1 MDIFAFI
8 KSHVSILTVV
18 QEYVA
23 LKRAGMYWKGRCPFH
38 NEKTASFTVSPHRE
52 IYYCFGCHKGGD
64 AVSFIA
70 ELEHQTPIEAAKYLA
85 DRYQIEIPAPL
96 LSKAEGNKSVDSFQ
110 RYSSLCKLFAQWC
123 NQQLLNNPIA
133 LDYVTKRGM
142 GPSIAPFDLGYF
154 PENAFNAFLDTAQS
168 EGFMARDLLEAHL
181 IQEGKF
187 GLYSSFSERIIFPI
201 RDHLGRT
208 CGFGGRIFKPSDERA
223 KYYNSHDHTFFSKG
237 SILFG
242 LDKAK
247 KAIQAA
253 DAVFLVEGYVDCIAM
268 VQAGYTNT
276 VATLGTACTAEHLH
290 VLSRYAQHLRVMYDG
305 DAAGREAVVKL
316 VQLAWTSGMEVDVIS
331 LPQSE
336 DPASYLY
343 TNKTLDVMLPKAQDI
358 FTFFLNHL
366 GEQYHRRSMQERLEL
381 VQEIVQ
387 AVGLVE
393 DGFKRS
399 LLLQQASLSLGIPME
414 VLGEFMTKVRLK
426 QAKALENRTSDT
438 RLGSTRPGDTQ
449 PVAQPE
455 IHQSI
460 DPFEKILFITLIQRK
475 VALSADDEALILRST
490 HGIIRL
496 LFDKLLIYNKS
507 SEHFNSTDFL
517 ALLDPR
523 EQAVAVQ
530 MMIEGDCVQEQPVE
544 LMITMLWKREWKSV
558 AQDLKVRLQ
567 EAERNNDNE
576 RVRQISESLVS
587 IKNTLRDKGIL

>member
-8 KSHVSILTVV
+8 KSRVSILTVV

-23 LKRAGMYWKGRCPFH
+23 LKRAGLYWKGRCPFH

-52 IYYCFGCHKGGD
+52 IFYCFGCHKGGD
-64 AVSFIA
+64 VVSFIA

-123 NQQLLNNPIA
+123 NQQLLVHPVA
-133 LDYVTKRGM
+133 LDYVTARGM
-142 GPSIAPFDLGYF
+142 APSIAPFDIGYF
-154 PENAFNAFLDTAQS
+154 PEHAFNKFLEYAKS
-168 EGFMARDLLEAHL
+168 EGFMARDLIEAHI

-208 CGFGGRIFKPSDERA
+208 CGFGGRVFKPNDDRA

-268 VQAGYTNT
+268 VQAGYANT
-276 VATLGTACTAEHLH
+276 VATLGTACTAEHLN
-290 VLSRYAQHLRVMYDG
+290 VLSRYAQHLHVMYDG
-305 DAAGREAVVKL
+305 DAAGREAVIKL
-316 VQLAWTSGMEVDVIS
+316 VQLAWTAGMEVDVVS

-343 TNKTLDVMLPKAQDI
+343 THKHLDAVLPKAQDI
-358 FTFFLNHL
+358 FTFFLNYL
-366 GEQYHRRSMQERLEL
+366 GEQYHRSSMQERLEL

-414 VLGEFMTKVRLK
+414 ILGEFMTKVKLK
-426 QAKALENRTSDT
+426 QARSGEKQMQE
-438 RLGSTRPGDTQ
+438 Q
-449 PVAQPE
+449 PVVRAQST
-455 IHQSI
+455 QTTI
-460 DPFEKILFITLIQRK
+460 DPFEKMLFITLIQRK
-475 VALSADDEALILRST
+475 TALSPDDEALILRTT
-490 HGIIRL
+490 HDVIHL

-517 ALLDPR
+517 ALLEPH
-523 EQAVAVQ
+523 EQAVAVK
-530 MMIEGDCVQEQPVE
+530 MMIESDCVQEQPVE
-544 LMITMLWKREWKSV
+544 LMIKALWKREWKSV
-558 AQDLKVRLQ
+558 AQNLKMRLQ
-567 EAERNNDNE
+567 EAERSNDYE
-576 RVRQISESLVS
+576 HVKQISESLVS

>member
-8 KSHVSILTVV
+8 KSRVSILTVV

-38 NEKTASFTVSPHRE
+38 TEKTASFTVSPHRE

-64 AVSFIA
+64 VVAFIA
-70 ELEHQTPIEAAKYLA
+70 ELEHQTPLEAAKYLA

-96 LSKAEGNKSVDSFQ
+96 LSKAEISKSVDSFQ
-110 RYSSLCKLFAQWC
+110 RYSTLCKLFAQWC

-133 LDYVTKRGM
+133 LDYVTSRGM
-142 GPSIAPFDLGYF
+142 APSIAPFDLGYF
-154 PENAFNAFLDTAQS
+154 PESMMSNFLDVAKS
-168 EGFMARDLLEAHL
+168 NGYMARDLIEAHI

-208 CGFGGRIFKPSDERA
+208 CGFGGRVFKQHDDRA

-247 KAIQAA
+247 KAIQTA

-276 VATLGTACTAEHLH
+276 VATLGTACTAEHLNI
-290 VLSRYAQHLRVMYDG
+290 LSRYAQHLRVMYDG

-316 VQLAWTSGMEVDVIS
+316 VQLAWSSGMEVDVIS

-343 TNKTLDVMLPKAQDI
+343 TNKNLDAVLPKAQDI

-387 AVGLVE
+387 AVALVE
-393 DGFKRS
+393 DAFKRS
-399 LLLQQASLSLGIPME
+399 ILLQQASLSLGIPME
-414 VLGEFMTKVRLK
+414 VLGEFMTKVITKAKVKHIKAPEQLSTE
-426 QAKALENRTSDT
+426 QAVI
-438 RLGSTRPGDTQ
+438 RPAIVQT
-449 PVAQPE
+449 
-455 IHQSI
+455 I
-460 DPFEKILFITLIQRK
+460 DPFEKMLFMTLVQRK
-475 VALSADDEALILRST
+475 QAMSTEDEALLLRST
-490 HGIIRL
+490 HGVTHL
-496 LFDKLLIYNKS
+496 LFEKLLIYNKTN
-507 SEHFNSTDFL
+507 EHFNATDFL
-517 ALLDPR
+517 ALLESH
-523 EQAVAVQ
+523 EQAVAVK

-544 LMITMLWKREWKSV
+544 LMIKALWKREWKSV
-558 AQDLKVRLQ
+558 AQDLRMRLQ
-567 EAERNNDNE
+567 EAERNNDSE
-576 RVRQISESLVS
+576 RVKQISESLVS